1 MAKADFKDLKLYYSN
16 SMMSLKEGDYEDA
29 IKGFLYLIN
38 HGIEPQKSVLG
49 ILTAYSCL
57 TRYTIALKTYEKNK
71 EYFTDNPL
79 NTGMFIEIMTSLLMK
94 ETSYLKKNARGYFT
108 AILMANR
115 MKTVHEAYL
124 SDKDNILAIILICY
138 WYAVLGRRPH
148 DTEQMMKDFLHNEF
162 IDDEFRWKLL
172 EKLSITDKDLMDDI
186 TIASL
191 FKRIPRYLDH
201 SYINLLLFS
210 NLSGNNL
217 VSAREKIEVQRMNGV
232 ELSDDVMWNY
242 IDLCV
247 ENNDIDDLAV
257 NFAKRLFAK
266 GWMDPAIGRVFRYAK
281 NNLNIYNVTNE
292 TKALDLFGI

>member
-49 ILTAYSCL
+49 IITAYSCL
-57 TRYTIALKTYEKNK
+57 TRYSLAMRTYEKYK
-71 EYFTDNPL
+71 EYFTDNTSYR
-79 NTGMFIEIMTSLLMK
+79 NMFIEMMTSLLMK

-108 AILMANR
+108 GILMAKR
-115 MKTVHEAYL
+115 MKDVHEAYL
-124 SDKDNILAIILICY
+124 SDSNNLLAAILICF
-138 WYAVLGRRPH
+138 WYAVLGKRPH
-148 DTEQMMKDFLHNEF
+148 DTELMMKDFLHNGY

-172 EKLSITDKDLMDDI
+172 EKLAITDKELMEDI
-186 TIASL
+186 TIAGL

-210 NLSGNNL
+210 SLSGNDL
-217 VSAREKIEVQRMNGV
+217 SSAREKIEVQRMNGV

-266 GWMDPAIGRVFRYAK
+266 GWIDPAVAKVFGYAK
-281 NNLNIYNVTNE
+281 NHLNIYNVNNE
-292 TKALDLFGI
+292 MNALELFGI